1 MKVRDTSYPTP
12 YAPVAPV
19 TPADGAKPGTAGDPG
34 SAPSPAPSPAR
45 TPDQATLLGIP
56 RTELTPK
63 VRAAIDR
70 LLEEVRGLRQELEQA
85 KRRVDHLEQ
94 LADQDT
100 LTPVL
105 NRRAFVRELSRVMA
119 FTERYGAASAVIY
132 FDVNGLKLINDSH
145 GHAAGDAALSHVAQV
160 LMQQVRGSDMV
171 GRLGG
176 DEFGVILVQAERREA
191 QAKAADL
198 AQAIAA
204 APVSWNGQMLQVGA
218 SYGVQS
224 LTPGQAAQDALD
236 AADRAMYAQKHGT
249 RSPDE

>member
-1 MKVRDTSYPTP
+1 MKVRNTSYANP
-12 YAPVAPV
+12 YAPVAPAKPSEPV
-19 TPADGAKPGTAGDPG
+19 EKGAAAKPADAGV
-34 SAPSPAPSPAR
+34 SR
-45 TPDQATLLGIP
+45 LPDQATVLGIP
-56 RTELTPK
+56 EGELTPK
-63 VRAAIDR
+63 VRAAIDL
-70 LLEEVRGLRQELEQA
+70 LLEEVQGLRQELEQA

-132 FDVNGLKLINDSH
+132 FDVNGLKLINDRH

-160 LMQQVRGSDMV
+160 LMQQVRSSDVV

-176 DEFGVILVQAERREA
+176 DEFGVILVQAEQAEA
-191 QAKAADL
+191 QTKAHSL

-204 APVSWNGQMLQVGA
+204 SPVPWNGDVLQVGA
-218 SYGVQS
+218 SYGVHS
-224 LTPGQAAQDALD
+224 LAPGQAAQDALD
-236 AADRAMYAQKHGT
+236 AADRAMYAQKRGT
-249 RSPDE
+249 QSASD